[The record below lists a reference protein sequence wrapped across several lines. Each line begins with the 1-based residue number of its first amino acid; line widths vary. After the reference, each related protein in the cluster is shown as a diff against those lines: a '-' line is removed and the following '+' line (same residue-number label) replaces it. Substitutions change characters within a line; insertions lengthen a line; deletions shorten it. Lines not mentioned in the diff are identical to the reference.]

1 MKQAIFAFLLMVTS
15 MVTVSA
21 QTTEISDVT
30 LQNTIEVDGATLHLN
45 GAGVRSKYFL
55 SLYVGSLYLTN
66 KASDANKILYS
77 TDVKMI
83 QLDIISSLITAEKM
97 EETVKEGFKN
107 SLGGDTSSLQ
117 SEIDSFISVFKEEI
131 EVGDVFK
138 FETNGT
144 SLKAYKN
151 DKLLTT
157 VESEDFQRALF
168 GIWLGNKP
176 ADKKLKGL
184 MLGQ

>member
-1 MKQAIFAFLLMVTS
+1 MKHTIIAFLLAAVS
-15 MVTVSA
+15 MITAQA

-30 LQNTIEVDGATLHLN
+30 LQNSIDVDGTALQLN

-55 SLYVGSLYLTN
+55 SLYVGSLYLEN
-66 KASDANKILYS
+66 KSSDANKILYS
-77 TDVKMI
+77 NELKMMRLDV
-83 QLDIISSLITAEKM
+83 ISSLITAEKM
-97 EETVKEGFKN
+97 EETVRSGFKS

-117 SEIDSFISVFKEEI
+117 SEIDSFIGVFKEEI

-138 FETNGT
+138 FITTGEV
-144 SLKAYKN
+144 LKAYKN

-157 VESEDFQRALF
+157 VEGEDFQRALF

-184 MLGQ
+184 MLGL